1 MIRELISEWWWKH
14 GDNILAHIP
23 MTIFI
28 AILVAAYVADH
39 V

>member
-1 MIRELISEWWWKH
+1 MREVLDYFWWKY

-23 MTIFI
+23 LVTFI